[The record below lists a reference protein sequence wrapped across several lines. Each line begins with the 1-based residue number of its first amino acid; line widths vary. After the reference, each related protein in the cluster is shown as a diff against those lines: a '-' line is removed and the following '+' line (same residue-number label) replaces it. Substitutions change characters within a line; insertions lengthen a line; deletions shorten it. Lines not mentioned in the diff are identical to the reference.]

1 MHARIAVRVLQIC
14 IAAAAWPPLS
24 LSAHDDEWMGE
35 VIDENM
41 G

>member
-1 MHARIAVRVLQIC
+1 LQIC
-14 IAAAAWPPLS
+14 IAAAAWPPLSLS